1 MHSKV
6 TVVASVVLLVA
17 GSWWWM
23 AQDPPLGLPEA
34 EEALGV
40 GGERHEQRADSKQE
54 LSSRKPSPPNPSR
67 TRTVMENEALESEVA
82 RSRSPTLGTPVTL
95 EGREPAIRAGAVDA
109 GDRGGAVDDSE
120 GAGGSE
126 DFVRFKQLLGEL
138 IDSFQETPGDDP
150 IEPDAAGLYP
160 EDVDRLDLDG
170 DRMISPW
177 EIERARRRLERAEF
191 HPVRNDLGDGA
202 FPVERGEYRRP
213 EWEFDAVD
221 ANGDGLIDVE
231 EYYEFLV
238 DVDEISLHLDADGDR
253 QISRYESGLTEDE
266 FATLNLDDSGS
277 LQPWE
282 IHRAV
287 LLGALD

>member
-1 MHSKV
+1 MDSKV
-6 TVVASVVLLVA
+6 IVVASIVLLVA
-17 GSWWWM
+17 GSWWWI
-23 AQDPPLGLPEA
+23 ARDPPRGLSEA
-34 EEALGV
+34 EEAVGLGE
-40 GGERHEQRADSKQE
+40 GRHERRGDSQPE
-54 LSSRKPSPPNPSR
+54 LSSRKPSPPSPSGSR
-67 TRTVMENEALESEVA
+67 TVSESSAPETEIALLDSSRRTEELFEWQESSGRPRAL
-82 RSRSPTLGTPVTL
+82 
-95 EGREPAIRAGAVDA
+95 DA

-120 GAGGSE
+120 GAGGRE

-138 IDSFQETPGDDP
+138 IDSSEETPGDDP

-177 EIERARRRLERAEF
+177 QIERARRRLERAEF

-231 EYYEFLV
+231 EYSEFLV

-253 QISRYESGLTEDE
+253 QISRYESGLSEDE
-266 FATLNLDDSGS
+266 FAPLDLDDSGS
-277 LQPWE
+277 LKPWE
-282 IHRAV
+282 IQRAV
-287 LLGALD
+287 ALGALD

>member
-17 GSWWWM
+17 GSWWWI
-23 AQDPPLGLPEA
+23 ARDTPRGLSEA
-34 EEALGV
+34 EEAVGLGE
-40 GGERHEQRADSKQE
+40 GRHERRGDSQPE
-54 LSSRKPSPPNPSR
+54 LSSRKPSPPRPSGSWTVPESGAPETEIALLDSSRR
-67 TRTVMENEALESEVA
+67 TEELFEWQESSGGPRAL
-82 RSRSPTLGTPVTL
+82 
-95 EGREPAIRAGAVDA
+95 DA

-138 IDSFQETPGDDP
+138 IDSSQETPGDQP

-177 EIERARRRLERAEF
+177 EIERARRRLKRVAF
-191 HPVRNDLGDGA
+191 HPVKNDLGDGA
-202 FPVERGEYRRP
+202 FPVERGQYRRP

-221 ANGDGLIDVE
+221 TNRDGHMDAD
-231 EYYEFLV
+231 EYYSFLV
-238 DVDEISLHLDADGDR
+238 DVDEISFHLDADGDR
-253 QISRYESGLTEDE
+253 QISRNESGLTEDE
-266 FATLNLDDSGS
+266 FATLDTDDSGS
-277 LQPWE
+277 LKPWE
-282 IHRAV
+282 IQRAV
-287 LLGALD
+287 ALGALD